1 MNKLLEIFTIS
12 LRLGIVAFGGPAA
25 HIGYFK
31 ETYVNRRKWLS
42 DQRFAEFL
50 AVSQFLPGP
59 GSSQL
64 GAAIGYH
71 RGGWM
76 GAFLAWFGFMLPSAV
91 MMILYAQGSNLLNTN
106 EYSCL
111 HCLVLV
117 ALAVVANAVITMQ
130 KSLCDC
136 WKTRGIALSGLAAL
150 FLVPGTWSHPIVI
163 VVGGLV
169 GIFIFKSDKGCDLDI
184 EKPSEAEK
192 KKRRVKKRALLLYGL
207 GSIAI
212 VSIIPFFLKG
222 SEDLETTGD
231 VFRVGSMVFGG
242 GHIVLPLLR
251 PEFVDTGRIDS
262 TNFYAGYGFTQ
273 AMPGPLFTFAGYI
286 GSKLALFGN
295 PYLGGALAMLA
306 LFFPGMLLMAG
317 FVPIWDSVK
326 RFNWAHDF
334 IKGTNAAVVGV
345 LAHAWFIMQ
354 SQAKMK
360 DWWEWLII
368 LGAFIILY
376 KKLIPVWLLVISST
390 VLGFFI
396 YHLGDVPL
404 PKP

>member
-1 MNKLLEIFTIS
+1 MNKFVEIFTIS
-12 LRLGIVAFGGPAA
+12 LRLGLVAFGGPAA

-42 DQRFAEFL
+42 DQRFAELL

-64 GAAIGYH
+64 GSAIGYH
-71 RGGWM
+71 KGGWG
-76 GAFLAWFGFMLPSAV
+76 GAFLAWLGFTLPSAV
-91 MMILYAQGSNLLNTN
+91 MMVLYAQGSNLLNTN

-130 KSLCDC
+130 KNLCDC
-136 WKTRGIALSGLAAL
+136 GKTRWIAILSLL
-150 FLVPGTWSHPIVI
+150 FLFIVPGTWSHPIVI
-163 VVGGLV
+163 LVGGIV
-169 GIFIFKSDKGCDLDI
+169 GTYIFKGRSGCELEI
-184 EKPSEAEK
+184 KEPSEIKEEEK
-192 KKRRVKKRALLLYGL
+192 RPRKKRRLLAIYGL

-212 VSIIPFFLKG
+212 VLIIPFFLKG
-222 SEDLETTGD
+222 SKDVETTAD
-231 VFRVGSMVFGG
+231 IFRAGSMVFGG
-242 GHIVLPLLR
+242 GHVVLPLLR
-251 PEFVDTGRIDS
+251 DDFVGSNLIDS

-286 GSKLALFGN
+286 GSKLSLFGN
-295 PYLGGALAMLA
+295 PYLGGFAAMLA
-306 LFFPGMLLMAG
+306 IFFPGMLLMAG

-326 RFNWAHDF
+326 RFEWAHDF

-354 SQAKMK
+354 SQANMK
-360 DWWEWLII
+360 DWWEWII
-368 LGAFIILY
+368 IGVSLVILY
-376 KKLIPVWLLVISST
+376 KKLIPVWLLVILST

-396 YHLGDVPL
+396 YHL
-404 PKP
+404 